1 MRRFLIGLV
10 LVGVCVAGVGLYR
23 GWFQV
28 TSEAANDQRNVT
40 FSADSNKIKED
51 EKKVV
56 QKVKDLGN
64 KVKDKSGA
72 PAEKSQD
79 QTVQPVQPPQG
90 QR

>member
-1 MRRFLIGLV
+1 MKRFLIGLV

-40 FSADSNKIKED
+40 FSADATKIKED

-56 QKVKDLGN
+56 QKVKGLEGQ
-64 KVKDKSGA
+64 VKGKSGA
-72 PAEKSQD
+72 STEKSDD
-79 QTVQPVQPPQG
+79 QTAPPAQPAADQK
-90 QR
+90 

>member
-1 MRRFLIGLV
+1 MKRFLIGLV

-56 QKVKDLGN
+56 QEVKDLGN
-64 KVKDKSGA
+64 HVKAKSGT
-72 PAEKSQD
+72 PTEKSKD
-79 QTVQPVQPPQG
+79 QTVQAVKPPQD
-90 QR
+90 QE

>member
-1 MRRFLIGLV
+1 MKRFLIGLV

-28 TSEAANDQRNVT
+28 TSEAASDQRNVT

-56 QKVKDLGN
+56 QEVKGLGN
-64 KVKDKSGA
+64 RVKDKSGT
-72 PAEKSQD
+72 PAEKSDD
-79 QTVQPVQPPQG
+79 QTVQAKAPQDKE
-90 QR
+90 

>member
-1 MRRFLIGLV
+1 MKRFLVGLV

-28 TSEAANDQRNVT
+28 TSEAANEQRNVT

-56 QKVKDLGN
+56 QEVKDLGN
-64 KVKDKSGA
+64 HGKGKSGA
-72 PAEKSQD
+72 PTEKSKD
-79 QTVQPVQPPQG
+79 QIDSPEQPPQD
-90 QR
+90 QK